1 MNTIDDLT
9 LAQLRKI
16 VTDSPYFE
24 ASPDELE
31 TVDDYKAVV
40 LDGLYWIIESCKGAD
55 TEECYDIINTIKD
68 KELQDYV
75 IEVLGI

>member
-9 LAQLRKI
+9 LTQLKKI
-16 VTDSPYFE
+16 VMDSPYFE
-24 ASPDELE
+24 DRPDELE
-31 TVDDYKAVV
+31 TEDDYKAVV
-40 LDGLYWIIESCKGAD
+40 IDGLYWIVESCKSAD
-55 TEECYDIINTIKD
+55 TEECYDIINTIND

>member
-9 LAQLRKI
+9 LDQLKKI
-16 VTDSPYFE
+16 VTDNPYFE
-24 ASPDELE
+24 DPAAELE
-31 TVDDYKAVV
+31 TLDDYKAIVA
-40 LDGLYWIIESCKGAD
+40 DGLYWIVESCKGAD
-55 TEECYDIINTIKD
+55 IEECYEIINNIND

>member
-9 LAQLRKI
+9 MDQLKKI
-16 VTDSPYFE
+16 VTDNPYF
-24 ASPDELE
+24 ADPAAELE
-31 TVDDYKAVV
+31 TEDDYKAVV
-40 LDGLYWIIESCKGAD
+40 TDGLYNIVESCKSAD
-55 TEECYDIINTIKD
+55 TEECYDIINTIND